1 MQPFDRWLN
10 NGDFNGILRPNLLP
24 LYCDDDGSALDV
36 QGRTVVFAEGMVL
49 TVFDE
54 DTGDDGR
61 PDRLFAS
68 GTVVPS
74 PWPVGRRWYLDIDGD
89 GLRHE
94 SDLSP
99 SLSPP
104 R

>member
-1 MQPFDRWLN
+1 MQPFERWLN
-10 NGDFNGILRPNLLP
+10 NGDFNGMLRPNLLP
-24 LYCDDDGSALDV
+24 LHCGDDGAALDV

-54 DTGDDGR
+54 DTDEDGR
-61 PDRLFAS
+61 PDRLFAT

-74 PWPVGRRWYLDIDGD
+74 PWPVGRRWYLDIDDD
-89 GLRHE
+89 GVRHE
-94 SDLSP
+94 SDLIP
-99 SLSPP
+99 PQSPP